1 MTTLLDRAIARAR
14 DLPDEEQDAVA
25 AVLLSII
32 ETQGPA
38 VDLDDETRQAIREGL
53 AQARR
58 SEFVPDDEI
67 QALWSRHGV

>member
-25 AVLLSII
+25 AVLLSMI
-32 ETQGPA
+32 ETPGPA
-38 VDLDDETRQAIREGL
+38 VDIDDETRHAIREGL
-53 AQARR
+53 EQAWRG
-58 SEFVPDDEI
+58 EFVPDDEI